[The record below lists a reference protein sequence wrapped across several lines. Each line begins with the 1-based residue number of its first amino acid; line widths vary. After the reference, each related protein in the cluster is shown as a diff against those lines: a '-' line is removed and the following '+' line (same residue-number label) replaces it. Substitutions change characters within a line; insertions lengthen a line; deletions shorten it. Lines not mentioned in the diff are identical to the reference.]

1 MHEQPADSESR
12 LQARVVELETL
23 YAHLERT
30 LGDLDQAV
38 LAQQRQID
46 ALEKKAAALESD
58 LNGLSGSPAPE
69 RKPEDEKPPHY

>member
-1 MHEQPADSESR
+1 MNQQPDDTGKR

-38 LAQQRQID
+38 LAQQRRID
-46 ALEKKAAALESD
+46 ALEKKAAAIESD
-58 LNGLSGSPAPE
+58 LNGLSDSLTPE
-69 RKPEDEKPPHY
+69 RKPEEEKPPHY